1 MKRTIEIGEAVLFT
15 MNTGQAS
22 QGTVIER
29 IAERRQPVI
38 LLIEQANGW
47 RCFRLEDEV
56 TLVVTESLA
65 EASA

>member
-1 MKRTIEIGEAVLFT
+1 MKRTIEIGEAVSFT

-22 QGTVIER
+22 QGKVIQR

-56 TLVVTESLA
+56 KVVEFESLA
-65 EASA
+65 AASA